1 MATLVWAVESVLM
14 GLWALVLSAIFS
26 TPFHRFMAIS
36 HLLISSL
43 TAVVALLIVSRNP
56 ARAFPVA
63 QAFNCA
69 VTALVLVYVAVLLHP
84 PSYAAAFNSPDV
96 GILPLAGCVGLAWAL
111 ASLLSATGM
120 ALGDSTQKSTLF
132 LHPFGYHLP
141 AVLPCVFITLRS
153 GVVWLSV
160 IEFIIWLA
168 FAGGHLFSA
177 YIPTDVTTEE
187 QIPRKF
193 TARIRE
199 FFTCEGL
206 TPRQIGFRV
215 MKLTLR
221 IIKFV
226 ARVACVLVPVLMWL
240 ACDKTA
246 DVNVLALTTII
257 IAGMNFL
264 SWASV
269 LDWLLG
275 TYTITQSTA
284 PFTQPVIDSV
294 IINTPLRWR
303 DKFI

>member
-153 GVVWLSV
+153 GMAWLSV
-160 IEFIIWLA
+160 IEFIIWVT
-168 FAGGHLFSA
+168 FAGVHLYAAWISPGMVSNEEEPDAVKPYLNCCTGMTYTRIFA
-177 YIPTDVTTEE
+177 YVT
-187 QIPRKF
+187 
-193 TARIRE
+193 
-199 FFTCEGL
+199 
-206 TPRQIGFRV
+206 
-215 MKLTLR
+215 KLL
-221 IIKFV
+221 

-246 DVNVLALTTII
+246 DVNALALTTII

-264 SWASV
+264 SWASAM
-269 LDWLLG
+269 DWLLG
-275 TYTITQSTA
+275 TYTAGTSTKKTESAFYTQT
-284 PFTQPVIDSV
+284 DSI

>member
-153 GVVWLSV
+153 GMAWLSV
-160 IEFIIWLA
+160 IEFIIWVT
-168 FAGGHLFSA
+168 FAGVHLYAAWISSGMVSSEEDPDAVKPFLNCCTGMTYAGIFA
-177 YIPTDVTTEE
+177 YVT
-187 QIPRKF
+187 
-193 TARIRE
+193 
-199 FFTCEGL
+199 
-206 TPRQIGFRV
+206 
-215 MKLTLR
+215 KLL
-221 IIKFV
+221 